1 MLKIAPNQGKY
12 NPKLLENVYFILLS
26 VAIESAKGLFI
37 FLGLSDEKYVRIGK
51 EYRGIGSSNINSV
64 LSGQFHLW
72 PFLHWV
78 FLHNHIC
85 FTLHFPS
92 RHVTQL
98 FTNNKPAQQQLLIL
112 FATQRL
118 PINLILL
125 TTEKRGGRS
134 KAKTK

>member
-64 LSGQFHLW
+64 LSG
-72 PFLHWV
+72 
-78 FLHNHIC
+78 
-85 FTLHFPS
+85 
-92 RHVTQL
+92 
-98 FTNNKPAQQQLLIL
+98 
-112 FATQRL
+112 
-118 PINLILL
+118 
-125 TTEKRGGRS
+125 
-134 KAKTK
+134 